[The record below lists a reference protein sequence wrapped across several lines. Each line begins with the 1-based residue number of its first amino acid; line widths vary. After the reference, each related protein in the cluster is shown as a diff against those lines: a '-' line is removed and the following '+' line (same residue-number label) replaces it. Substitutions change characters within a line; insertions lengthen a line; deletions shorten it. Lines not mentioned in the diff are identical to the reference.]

1 MNKKSGL
8 TITMIFKAQSLN
20 YSEGIGNI
28 AELKKLTRGNGDIY
42 TFASRQALRY
52 DIARL
57 GNEMFD
63 WNLQVVDKDKKTV
76 QFSEKYTIKDSEEMD
91 LFGYM
96 RTIGKSD
103 NNDGG
108 ANVRSAVVRLSNA
121 LSLEKYKS
129 DIEFL
134 SNKGMA
140 DRIKEHPNIANLE
153 QHLSYYTYTVTI
165 DLSKVGIDCDI
176 ELSNEVKKNRVIQLL
191 EILKVLNRNIRGREE
206 NLSPVFVIGGIY
218 TLNSPFFLG
227 RIALNDKKEKF
238 ELDVDMLK
246 DAMSLKLGEEFIKD
260 GTRVGIVKNTFSN
273 EDKINEM
280 VDNKVGTVQEFF
292 EDIESKVSEYYM

>member
-28 AELKKLTRGNGDIY
+28 AELKKLTRGNGDVY

-76 QFSEKYTIKDSEEMD
+76 QFSEKYTIEDSEEMD

-246 DAMSLKLGEEFIKD
+246 DAMSLKLGEKFIKD

>member
-28 AELKKLTRGNGDIY
+28 AELKKLTRGNGDVY

-76 QFSEKYTIKDSEEMD
+76 QFSEKYTIEDSEEMD

-176 ELSNEVKKNRVIQLL
+176 ELSNEVKRNRVIQLL

-260 GTRVGIVKNTFSN
+260 DTRVGIVKNTFSN

>member
-28 AELKKLTRGNGDIY
+28 AELKKLTRGNGDVY

-57 GNEMFD
+57 GNEMFN

-76 QFSEKYTIKDSEEMD
+76 QFSEKYTIEDSEEMD

-103 NNDGG
+103 DKDGG

-121 LSLEKYKS
+121 ISLEKYKS

-176 ELSNEVKKNRVIQLL
+176 ELSNEVKRNRVIQLL

-260 GTRVGIVKNTFSN
+260 DTRVGIVKNTFSN

>member
-28 AELKKLTRGNGDIY
+28 AELKKLTRGNGDVY

-57 GNEMFD
+57 GNEMFN

-76 QFSEKYTIKDSEEMD
+76 QFSEKYTIEDSEEMD

-165 DLSKVGIDCDI
+165 DLSKVGIDSDI
-176 ELSNEVKKNRVIQLL
+176 ELSNEVKRNRVIQLL

-260 GTRVGIVKNTFSN
+260 DTRVGIVKNTFSN

>member
-28 AELKKLTRGNGDIY
+28 AELKKLTRGNGDVY

-57 GNEMFD
+57 GNEMFN

-76 QFSEKYTIKDSEEMD
+76 QFSEKYTIEDSEEMD

-103 NNDGG
+103 DNDGG

-292 EDIESKVSEYYM
+292 EDIESKVYEYYM